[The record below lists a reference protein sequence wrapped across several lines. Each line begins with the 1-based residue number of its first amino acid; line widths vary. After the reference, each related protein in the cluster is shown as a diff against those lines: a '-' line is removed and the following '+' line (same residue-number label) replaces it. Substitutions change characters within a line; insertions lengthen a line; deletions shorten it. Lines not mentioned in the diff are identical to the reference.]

1 VGLNCVLDRAI
12 PGDSFYSACDR
23 AWRTWNVAYERQK
36 IWFVWASCGGCSNA
50 GDPGFSLVAPVFCS
64 DHAKLETA
72 LNAAESMIE
81 IGNIYQE
88 NCIDTIGRMPDDF
101 VDMTITSPPYDD
113 LRDYNGYHF
122 PVEDIAAALF
132 QKTKPGGVVI
142 WVVGDRTVNG
152 DETLTSFRHALT
164 FQEAGFKVHDT
175 MIYVKNNPIPSDCGK
190 RYRQAFEYMFCFSK
204 GQPKTFN
211 PITAPTKSA
220 GQKITAFRITG
231 KGRGNVPDEDIGREI
246 KSERKVSNIF
256 AYNVGTS
263 SSKDKI
269 AFQHPAI
276 FPEKLVE
283 DQILTWTNE
292 GDLVYD
298 CFMGS
303 GTTAKM
309 AQELGRKWLGS
320 EISADYVKIAKE
332 RLKQQP
338 PKLEFSASK

>member
-1 VGLNCVLDRAI
+1 MRN
-12 PGDSFYSACDR
+12 
-23 AWRTWNVAYERQK
+23 
-36 IWFVWASCGGCSNA
+36 
-50 GDPGFSLVAPVFCS
+50 
-64 DHAKLETA
+64 
-72 LNAAESMIE
+72 ESMIE
-81 IGNIYQE
+81 TGKIFHE
-88 NCIDTIGRMPDDF
+88 NCIETLERMPADCL
-101 VDMTITSPPYDD
+101 DMTITSPPYDD

-122 PVEDIAAALF
+122 PVEQIACGLF
-132 QKTKPGGVVI
+132 RTMKNGGVVI
-142 WVVGDRTVNG
+142 WVVGDRTVDG
-152 DETLTSFRHALT
+152 DETLSSFKHA
-164 FQEAGFKVHDT
+164 FAFKDAGFRVHDT
-175 MIYVKNNPIPSDCGK
+175 MIYAKNNPIPSDCGK
-190 RYRQAFEYMFCFSK
+190 RYRQCFEYMFCFSK

-211 PITAPTKSA
+211 PIMEPTKSA

-256 AYNVGTS
+256 AYKVGMS

-309 AQELGRKWLGS
+309 AEELDRKWLGS
-320 EISADYVKIAKE
+320 EISAQYVKIAKA
-332 RLKQQP
+332 RLEQQP
-338 PKLEFSASK
+338 NKLKFSVSK